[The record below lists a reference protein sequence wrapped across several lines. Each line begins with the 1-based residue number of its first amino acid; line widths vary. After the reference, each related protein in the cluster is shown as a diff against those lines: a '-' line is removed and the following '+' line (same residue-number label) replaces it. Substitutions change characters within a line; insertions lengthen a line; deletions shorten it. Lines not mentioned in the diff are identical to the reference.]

1 MLPLGSVVRLKNSQ
15 ENAKLLI
22 IARLVVVERDGQEG
36 YFEYAACPHAIGAN
50 EKVFFY
56 FNEEDIYEIYFKGY
70 VDEVELELN
79 ALHEKTAKE
88 TKMPKLTIKK

>member
-1 MLPLGSVVRLKNSQ
+1 MLPLGSVVRLKDSI

-22 IARLVVVERDGQEG
+22 IARLVVVERDGVEG

-56 FNEEDIYEIYFKGY
+56 FNEEDILHIYFKGY
-70 VDEVELELN
+70 VDEIELELN
-79 ALHEKTAKE
+79 QLHEDTIRKT
-88 TKMPKLTIKK
+88 KLPRLKIRK